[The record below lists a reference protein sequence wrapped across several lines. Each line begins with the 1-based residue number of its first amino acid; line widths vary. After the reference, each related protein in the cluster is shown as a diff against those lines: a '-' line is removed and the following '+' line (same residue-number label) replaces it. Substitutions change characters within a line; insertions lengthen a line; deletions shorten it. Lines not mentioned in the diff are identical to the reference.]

1 MSDTAARPTGHVQV
15 KLDWNR
21 RTRSF
26 YAFWRDQHGERGGC
40 RLGPAHVRDS
50 GRRTARGAIVW
61 RAGNGP
67 RPTPEHL
74 TPKDAEDR
82 LAAIL
87 RELERKPLGE
97 DEPTAVGSLR
107 DGTEG
112 WLAERMSEKG
122 LKRSTVAGYEDM
134 FERLYRDLGAET
146 PVSEFADGRL
156 RDYFADFKCYRVL
169 GEKAARKAKA
179 EGKDV
184 RRVEITRWTA
194 QPPGSSAVEVKTKT
208 EAVRL
213 ADELPGTWKHRRRG
227 CYRVVPLNAQRPR
240 RVSHATA
247 KQRETEGW
255 IIARR
260 TAKPWMLVAPAA
272 AQTRNAYRD
281 IFAAV
286 LDYCVRQ
293 GWLPVNPLA
302 EVKRTSKRHERQVIL
317 RRDDFYDRDEIDRL
331 LKHAPS
337 VREEAF
343 WLLGADAGFRLPGEA
358 LGLRKG
364 AVDFQAN
371 VIRVHDNWV
380 RNAPDTTKTSDSEAI
395 PMTPRLARALAKV
408 LDRDYATENE
418 DFVFASEDGEGPVS
432 ERSMRN
438 AFKLAQQQ
446 AGLKPIKM
454 YNLRH
459 SFGTTLAQRGVDV
472 RTIQALMRH
481 DRITTTE
488 QYMAYRPQ
496 PELAGQITRALD
508 PRSLPENVTP
518 IRSGSAASLLERL
531 EEEIPAK
538 WLREVERIFAEDH
551 MPLPDAE
558 SSLPGD
564 DGSASRPHLTAVE
577 APIHH

>member
-1 MSDTAARPTGHVQV
+1 MMSTFRPRGHLQV
-15 KLDWNR
+15 KLDANG
-21 RTRSF
+21 RTRAF
-26 YAFWRDQHGERGGC
+26 WAFWRDEDDQKRGR

-50 GRRTARGAIVW
+50 GRRTPRGAVVW
-61 RAGNGP
+61 RAGYGEKP
-67 RPTPEHL
+67 SPDYL
-74 TPKDAEDR
+74 TPQEAEER
-82 LAAIL
+82 LEDIL
-87 RELERKPLGE
+87 TELRASVE
-97 DEPTAVGSLR
+97 DEQPEQGSGTLR
-107 DGTEG
+107 QGCEG
-112 WLAERMSEKG
+112 WLAERMGEKG

-146 PVSEFADGRL
+146 PVDDLADGRL
-156 RDYFADFKCYRVL
+156 RGYFADFQSYRVL
-169 GEKAARKAKA
+169 GEKTARKAKA

-194 QPPGSSAVEVKTKT
+194 QPPGSAAVEVKTKA

-213 ADELPGTWKHRRRG
+213 ADEMPGTWKHRHRG

-247 KQRETEGW
+247 RQREAEGW

-260 TAKPWMLVAPAA
+260 TTKPWMLVAPAA

-281 IFAAV
+281 ILAAV
-286 LDYCVRQ
+286 LDYAVRRR
-293 GWLPVNPLA
+293 WLDANPLG
-302 EVKRTSKRHERQVIL
+302 EVKRTSKRHERERIL
-317 RRDDFYDRDEIDRL
+317 RRDDFYDREEIDRL
-331 LKHAPS
+331 LQQAPS
-337 VREEAF
+337 IREEAF
-343 WLLGADAGFRLPGEA
+343 WLLGSDAGLRLPGEA
-358 LGLRKG
+358 QGLTRG
-364 AVDFQAN
+364 AVDFQVG

-418 DFVFASEDGEGPVS
+418 DLVFASEDRDGPVS

-459 SFGTTLAQRGVDV
+459 SFGTTLASRGMDV

-508 PRSLPENVTP
+508 PHSLPENVTP
-518 IRSGSAASLLERL
+518 IRSGSTASLLERL

-538 WLREVERIFAEDH
+538 WLREVERIFAEGN
-551 MPLPDAE
+551 MPLPASDGTVSPDAAGE
-558 SSLPGD
+558 P
-564 DGSASRPHLTAVE
+564 RRHLTAVE
-577 APIHH
+577 TSTS

>member
-1 MSDTAARPTGHVQV
+1 MMSGTKRPTGHLQV
-15 KLDWNR
+15 KPDR
-21 RTRSF
+21 DSRMRSF
-26 YAFWRDQHGERGGC
+26 WAFWYDQDGERGGC

-50 GRRTARGAIVW
+50 GRRTPRGATIW

-74 TPKDAEDR
+74 TPKDAEAR
-82 LAAIL
+82 LAEIL
-87 RELERKPLGE
+87 RDLEAKIPTE
-97 DEPTAVGSLR
+97 DAQQLNGSLR
-107 DGTEG
+107 QATEG
-112 WLAERMSEKG
+112 WLAERQSEKG

-134 FERLYRDLGAET
+134 FERLYRDHGADT
-146 PVSEFADGRL
+146 AVRDFADGRL
-156 RDYFADFKCYRVL
+156 RDYFADFKSYRVL
-169 GEKAARKAKA
+169 GEKAAQKAKA

-184 RRVEITRWTA
+184 QRIEITRWTA
-194 QPPGSSAVEVKTKT
+194 QPPGSAAVEVTTKA

-227 CYRVVPLNAQRPR
+227 CYRVVPLDAQRPK

-247 KQRETEGW
+247 TQCEAEGW
-255 IIARR
+255 IVARR
-260 TAKPWMLVAPAA
+260 TTKPWMLVAPAA

-281 IFAAV
+281 IFGAV
-286 LDYCVRQ
+286 LDYAVRRC
-293 GWLPVNPLA
+293 WLPANPLD
-302 EVKRTSKRHERQVIL
+302 EVKRTSKRHERERVL

-337 VREEAF
+337 VLEEAF

-371 VIRVHDNWV
+371 VIRVYDNWV

-418 DFVFASEDGEGPVS
+418 DHVFASEDGEGPVS
-432 ERSMRN
+432 ERSIRD
-438 AFKLAQQQ
+438 AFKVAQQQ
-446 AGLKPIKM
+446 AGLKAIKQ

-459 SFGTTLAQRGVDV
+459 SFGTTLAQKGVDV

-481 DRITTTE
+481 QRITTTE

-496 PELAGQITRALD
+496 PELANQITRALD
-508 PRSLPENVTP
+508 PRSLPENVIP
-518 IRSGSAASLLERL
+518 LGLVSGDVGGTFLERL

-538 WLREVERIFAEDH
+538 WLAEVRRLAAETG
-551 MPLPDAE
+551 AQ
-558 SSLPGD
+558 
-564 DGSASRPHLTAVE
+564 LTA
-577 APIHH
+577 

>member
-1 MSDTAARPTGHVQV
+1 MGDTTTTHPTGHLQV
-15 KLDWNR
+15 KLDWNG

-26 YAFWRDQHGERGGC
+26 HAFWRDQHGKRGGC

-50 GRRTARGAIVW
+50 GRRTARDAIVW
-61 RAGNGP
+61 RAGSGP
-67 RPTPEHL
+67 RPTLEHL
-74 TPKDAEDR
+74 TPKDAEKR

-87 RELERKPLGE
+87 RDLESKSLGDGEL
-97 DEPTAVGSLR
+97 TANSSLR

-112 WLAERMSEKG
+112 WLAERMAEKG

-156 RDYFADFKCYRVL
+156 RDYFADFKSYRVL

-184 RRVEITRWTA
+184 RRIEITRWTA
-194 QPPGSSAVEVKTKT
+194 QPPGSAAVEVKTKA

-227 CYRVVPLNAQRPR
+227 CYRVVPLNAQRPK
-240 RVSHATA
+240 RVSHAIA
-247 KQRETEGW
+247 SEREAEGW
-255 IIARR
+255 IIGRR
-260 TAKPWMLVAPAA
+260 TTRPWMLIAPAA
-272 AQTRNAYRD
+272 AQTHNAYRD

-286 LDYCVRQ
+286 LDYCVRR
-293 GWLPVNPLA
+293 GWLSVNPLA
-302 EVKRTSKRHERQVIL
+302 EVKHKSKKHERQRVL

-331 LKHAPS
+331 LQHALDI
-337 VREEAF
+337 REEAF

-395 PMTPRLARALAKV
+395 PMTPRLARSLAKV
-408 LDRDYATENE
+408 MDRDHATENK
-418 DFVFASEDGEGPVS
+418 DHVFAAEDSEGPIS
-432 ERSMRN
+432 ERSMRD
-438 AFKLAQQQ
+438 AFMLAQEQ

-459 SFGTTLAQRGVDV
+459 SFGTTLAREGMDV
-472 RTIQALMRH
+472 RTVQALMRH
-481 DRITTTE
+481 KRITTTE
-488 QYMAYRPQ
+488 QYMAYRPR
-496 PELAGQITRALD
+496 PELANQITRALD
-508 PRSLPENVTP
+508 PNSLPTNIIPSPPATEDATTM
-518 IRSGSAASLLERL
+518 LLRRL

-538 WLREVERIFAEDH
+538 WLREIQRIVAETYVH
-551 MPLPDAE
+551 LPA
-558 SSLPGD
+558 
-564 DGSASRPHLTAVE
+564 
-577 APIHH
+577 